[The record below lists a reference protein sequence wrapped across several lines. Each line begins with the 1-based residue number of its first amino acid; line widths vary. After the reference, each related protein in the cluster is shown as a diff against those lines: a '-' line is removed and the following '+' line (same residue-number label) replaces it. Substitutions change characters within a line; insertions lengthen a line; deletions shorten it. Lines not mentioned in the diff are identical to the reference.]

1 MVAKVRRQ
9 QQLNSGLDVLAA
21 QGLLVLVP
29 HQLRGLKSDLLEHVS
44 HKRVDDVHAFL
55 ADSGVVG
62 DASEHFVDVE
72 REGLVVLSS
81 LTGDLFLSLCF
92 SSGHVYSLG
101 RVVFKGG
108 LFYLLLY
115 WLFGFGLSRF
125 GGGFFGVLAVL

>member
-1 MVAKVRRQ
+1 MVSKIRRKEE
-9 QQLNSGLDVLAA
+9 LDGGLDILTAE
-21 QGLLVLVP
+21 GLLLLVSDKF
-29 HQLRGLKSDLLEHVS
+29 RRFKSDLLEHVS